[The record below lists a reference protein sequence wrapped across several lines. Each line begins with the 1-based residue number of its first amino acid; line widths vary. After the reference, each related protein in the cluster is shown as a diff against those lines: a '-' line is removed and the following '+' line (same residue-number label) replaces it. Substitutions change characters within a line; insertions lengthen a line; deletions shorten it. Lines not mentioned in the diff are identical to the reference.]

1 MVSPSP
7 RGCVHDLVPAGTD
20 RAGVERERR
29 SRARAGIA
37 AIDRLLEILD
47 HRHVMRQDPNIGLL
61 PRWRRALE
69 AAGLVVPPT
78 VSGAATTPLLHER
91 LLDWQVDLLA
101 VAYPARTLSRHALAG
116 ASSILTMPR
125 RTHAVRRRSRRWVL
139 RSWFHDPRDVDAA
152 PSVPPVPPAAG
163 SRRTENPHGLTDR
176 EVTVLR
182 VMAEGLS
189 NAQIAARLCVSEHTV
204 AAHLRS
210 IFRKIG
216 AASRSA
222 ATRYAFEHGLA

>member
-1 MVSPSP
+1 MLSPSP
-7 RGCVHDLVPAGTD
+7 RGSVDDQVPAGLD
-20 RAGVERERR
+20 NAGVERERR

-47 HRHVMRQDPNIGLL
+47 ERHLMRQDPNVGLL
-61 PRWRRALE
+61 PRWRRTLE
-69 AAGLVVPPT
+69 ATGLVIPPA

-101 VAYPARTLSRHALAG
+101 VAYPARTLSGHALAG
-116 ASSILTMPR
+116 ASSTLTMPR
-125 RTHAVRRRSRRWVL
+125 MTHPGRGRSRRWVL
-139 RSWFHDPRDVDAA
+139 RSWFDEPRRVDAT
-152 PSVPPVPPAAG
+152 PSVPPASG
-163 SRRTENPHGLTDR
+163 SRRIENPHRLTNR

-189 NAQIAARLCVSEHTV
+189 NAQIAARLDVSEHTV

-222 ATRYAFEHGLA
+222 ATRYAFENGLA